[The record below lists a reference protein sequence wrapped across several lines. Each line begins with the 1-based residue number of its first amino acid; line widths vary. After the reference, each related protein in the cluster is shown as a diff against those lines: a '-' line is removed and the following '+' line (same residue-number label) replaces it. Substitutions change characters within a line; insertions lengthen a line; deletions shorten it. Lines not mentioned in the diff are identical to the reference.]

1 MHPDLQYDFVGGRF
15 LLEMALKARNN
26 KKGFTLVE
34 VIVVVV
40 ILAIL
45 AAIMV
50 PSMIGWINKA
60 EDKTAVVEG
69 RTILVAGQTIVS
81 ENYKAFDSATVTM
94 TPSTHSD
101 NNNQIQSLAD
111 VGATVT
117 SMTVTDGKVTAF
129 EMKSSGNKTVTYS
142 STADDP
148 YTVS

>member
-1 MHPDLQYDFVGGRF
+1 M
-15 LLEMALKARNN
+15 EMALKARNN

-81 ENYKAFDSATVTM
+81 ATVTM

-101 NNNQIQSLAD
+101 YINQIQSLAD

>member
-1 MHPDLQYDFVGGRF
+1 M
-15 LLEMALKARNN
+15 EMALKARNN

-81 ENYKAFDSATVTM
+81 TRFNHWLM
-94 TPSTHSD
+94 
-101 NNNQIQSLAD
+101 LALL
-111 VGATVT
+111 
-117 SMTVTDGKVTAF
+117 
-129 EMKSSGNKTVTYS
+129 
-142 STADDP
+142 
-148 YTVS
+148 

>member
-1 MHPDLQYDFVGGRF
+1 M
-15 LLEMALKARNN
+15 EMALKARNN

-101 NNNQIQSLAD
+101 YINQIQSLAD